1 MENVNQITLNLPTDL
16 LKTTEELIQTGLVK
30 NLEELVVLA
39 LHHEVAKIKGLQPN
53 NQQLPQNS
61 NGVDDPIWGLGENP
75 VVGGVSDASTSIDQY
90 LYNY

>member
-39 LHHEVAKIKGLQPN
+39 LHHEVAKIKGLQQQ
-53 NQQLPQNS
+53 NQQLPENS
-61 NGVDDPIWGLGENP
+61 NGVDDPIRGLGDNT
-75 VVGGVSDASTSIDQY
+75 VVGRVSWVHLTFAIKQKF
-90 LYNY
+90 

>member
-16 LKTTEELIQTGLVK
+16 LKTTEELIQTGLVN

-75 VVGGVSDASTSIDQY
+75 VVGGVS
-90 LYNY
+90 